1 MNSMKVHWNMSTK
14 FSLILFL
21 FSFFSIYLLGN
32 ERGNVVVDVT
42 EEHDAGEE
50 SEVAPLLGDIAF
62 SQFSPY
68 NDKCP
73 LYDGK
78 RTATGCLATAMA
90 QIMAYYRYPQTMIG
104 GNIEYVSEQYSI
116 PVYWNCSTTVFDW
129 NNILDTYN
137 ADFIPNYPGS
147 ISTTAEQY
155 LTFATIQSSTQYYHF
170 FEIYQLVSITQ
181 EVISGEL
188 QLLLADDKGNIIRP
202 VGRVSIINEL
212 KPRAGWSSTF
222 IRHSMPYSIAD
233 GTYRLYLGFKFDN
246 DDNWS
251 VVQRAVDETS
261 IYNSDREEFYITIT
275 KTGLYYSI
283 DNESFV
289 CGYSDSQ
296 GNAVATLCAACGAAS
311 HMNYGTDGSDANN
324 DNLAW
329 AMIDYMDYDN
339 KMCLIQSSMNTTS
352 GWLENI
358 VQEELKK
365 NRPVYCCTSL
375 ENGGSHAV
383 VIDGFKYIDN
393 TPYFHVNWGK
403 NGEDN
408 GYYLLDN
415 MITSSGKQ
423 FGFRYS
429 LIMGIK
435 PNDSS
440 DIGFTFTAKSV
451 YATYENQVLSLSI
464 ESFLNST
471 YKVFYG
477 DIIVYAINK
486 DGNEY
491 VLDTSTWDLWEPLK
505 GYGKFERPIQVRTDI
520 KDGDYNI
527 VIRCKE
533 RGSVVERDILTTN
546 FPNVYITGNS
556 AGLNN
561 IGMDDDNGIKKE
573 IYDLSGRKVQNKSY
587 RNSIMISNGKTII
600 ISH

>member
-1 MNSMKVHWNMSTK
+1 MK
-14 FSLILFL
+14 LRIYCFL
-21 FSFFSIYLLGN
+21 FVFSFVSLNMLGGESDN
-32 ERGNVVVDVT
+32 DEVDAIGVYST
-42 EEHDAGEE
+42 EEG

-104 GNIEYVSEQYSI
+104 RNIEYVSEKYSI
-116 PVYWNCSTTVFDW
+116 PISWNSSTTVFDW
-129 NNILDTYN
+129 NNILNTYN
-137 ADFIPNYPGS
+137 ADFIPDYPGS

-155 LTFATIQSSTQYYHF
+155 LTFATMQSSTQYYHSF
-170 FEIYQLVSITQ
+170 DICQLVSISQ

-233 GTYRLYLGFKFDN
+233 GTYRLYLGFKFDI

-251 VVQRAVDETS
+251 VVQRAVDGTS

-289 CGYSDSQ
+289 CGYSESQ
-296 GNAVATLCAACGAAS
+296 GNVVATLCAACGAAS
-311 HMNYGTDGSDANN
+311 YMNYGTDGSDANN

-352 GWLENI
+352 GWIEDM

-365 NRPVYCCTSL
+365 HRPVYCCTSL

-415 MITSSGKQ
+415 MITSSGKR

-435 PNDSS
+435 PNDGN

-451 YATYENQVLSLSI
+451 SATYENQVLSLSV

-505 GYGKFERPIQVRTDI
+505 GYGKFERSIQVRTDI
-520 KDGDYNI
+520 EDGEYSI

-533 RGSVVERDILTTN
+533 RGSMVERDIRTTN
-546 FPNVYITGNS
+546 SPNVYITGCS

-561 IGMDDDNGIKKE
+561 VGLDDNNGIKNE
-573 IYDLSGRKVQNKSY
+573 MYDLSGRKVQNKSN
-587 RNSIMISNGKTII
+587 RNSIMISNGKKNI
-600 ISH
+600 ISR

>member
-1 MNSMKVHWNMSTK
+1 MK
-14 FSLILFL
+14 LRIYCFL
-21 FSFFSIYLLGN
+21 FVFSFVSLNMLGGESDN
-32 ERGNVVVDVT
+32 DEVDAIGVYST
-42 EEHDAGEE
+42 EEG

-104 GNIEYVSEQYSI
+104 RNIEYVSEKYSI
-116 PVYWNCSTTVFDW
+116 PISWNSSTTVFDW
-129 NNILDTYN
+129 NNILNTYN
-137 ADFIPNYPGS
+137 ADFIPDYPGS

-155 LTFATIQSSTQYYHF
+155 LTFATMQSSTQYYHSF
-170 FEIYQLVSITQ
+170 DICQLVSISQ

-251 VVQRAVDETS
+251 VVQRAVDGTS

-289 CGYSDSQ
+289 CGYSESQ
-296 GNAVATLCAACGAAS
+296 GNVVATLCAACGAAS
-311 HMNYGTDGSDANN
+311 YMNYGTDGSDANN

-352 GWLENI
+352 GWIEDM

-365 NRPVYCCTSL
+365 HRPVYCCTSL

-415 MITSSGKQ
+415 MITSSGKR

-435 PNDSS
+435 PNDGN

-451 YATYENQVLSLSI
+451 SATYENQVLSLSV

-505 GYGKFERPIQVRTDI
+505 GYGKFERSIQVRTDI
-520 KDGDYNI
+520 EDGEYSI

-533 RGSVVERDILTTN
+533 RGSMVERDIRTTK
-546 FPNVYITGNS
+546 FPNVYITGCS

-561 IGMDDDNGIKKE
+561 VGLDDNNGIKNE
-573 IYDLSGRKVQNKSY
+573 MYDLSGRKVQNKSN
-587 RNSIMISNGKTII
+587 RNSIMISNGKKNI
-600 ISH
+600 ISR

>member
-1 MNSMKVHWNMSTK
+1 MK
-14 FSLILFL
+14 LRIYCFL
-21 FSFFSIYLLGN
+21 FVFSFVSLNMLGGESDN
-32 ERGNVVVDVT
+32 DEVDAIGVYST
-42 EEHDAGEE
+42 EEG

-90 QIMAYYRYPQTMIG
+90 QIMAFYRYPQTMIG
-104 GNIEYVSEQYSI
+104 RNIEYVSEKYSI
-116 PVYWNCSTTVFDW
+116 PISWNSSTTVFDW
-129 NNILDTYN
+129 NNILNTYN
-137 ADFIPNYPGS
+137 ADFIPDYPGS

-155 LTFATIQSSTQYYHF
+155 LTFATMQSSTQYYHSF
-170 FEIYQLVSITQ
+170 DICQLVSISQ

-188 QLLLADDKGNIIRP
+188 QLLLADNKGNIIRP
-202 VGRVSIINEL
+202 VGRVSIINVL

-251 VVQRAVDETS
+251 VVQRAVDGTS

-311 HMNYGTDGSDANN
+311 HMNYGIDGSDANN
-324 DNLAW
+324 DNLAS

-339 KMCLIQSSMNTTS
+339 KMCLIESSMNTTS
-352 GWLENI
+352 GWIENL

-365 NRPVYCCTSL
+365 HRPVYCCTSL

-435 PNDSS
+435 PNDSN

-451 YATYENQVLSLSI
+451 SATYENQVLSLSI
-464 ESFLNST
+464 ENFLNST
-471 YKVFYG
+471 YKTFCG
-477 DIIVYAINK
+477 DVIVYAINK

-505 GYGKFERPIQVRTDI
+505 GHGKFERPIQVRTDI

-533 RGSVVERDILTTN
+533 RDSMVEKDILTTN
-546 FPNVYITGNS
+546 FPNVYITGNL

-561 IGMDDDNGIKKE
+561 VGLDDNNEIKKE
-573 IYDLSGRKVQNKSY
+573 MYDLSGRKVQNKSNW
-587 RNSIMISNGKTII
+587 NSIMISNGKKII